1 MTFPHRPRRA
11 PWLGRTACAVFLV
24 LASAACATD
33 RGTGGGALAD
43 QPLPIGSTLTGNYLA
58 ARHAQTANRDAAAAE
73 FLLAALEKAP
83 ADPMLLERAHRALLM
98 DGRTDQ
104 AVAIARRIVAGPGG
118 GELAF
123 LTLAVDDIK
132 NGRYRDAERTLKAA
146 PGGSLGSFLAPILRA
161 WTLQGEGRTDDA
173 LAMLRPLKDDDR
185 FSSLYHLHAGLLNDA
200 ANRPAAALAHAR
212 ALADANDITQ
222 IRLAEIVGGLYER
235 AGKPDEARAVYAEL
249 DKRGPAGNPLSQAWA
264 RLESGT
270 RPAALISSP
279 AGGVADAMYYAAS
292 TLSHQ
297 GARDVALMVAA
308 LGLHAKPNHPLL
320 RMQLGDLLEQVGRL
334 EDAAAAYAAIDRA
347 SPVSWQARL
356 NHAAVLDAE
365 GQSTKA
371 ENELRAMAADRPDNA
386 EPLIVLGDI
395 FRQRE
400 QFADA
405 VVVYDEAVK
414 RSEPLPQRY
423 WRVLYARGIAL
434 ERSKQWPRAE
444 ADFLRALEFEPDQP
458 LVLNY
463 LGYSWV
469 ERGENLDKAQDM
481 IRRAVELRPNDGFIV
496 DSLGWVY
503 YRLGKYP
510 EAVVQLERAVELRS
524 EDPVINA
531 HLGDAYWAVGR
542 QREARYQWRTALD
555 LEPDAELGAELQR
568 KLDGV
573 IKEAN
578 AGSR

>member
-1 MTFPHRPRRA
+1 MTFPHRPGRA
-11 PWLGRTACAVFLV
+11 SWLGRPAGAALLV
-24 LASAACATD
+24 LISAACATD
-33 RGTGGGALAD
+33 HATGGGALAD
-43 QPLPIGSTLTGNYLA
+43 RPLAIGTTLTGNYLA
-58 ARHAQTANRDAAAAE
+58 ARHAQSINSDSAAAD
-73 FLLAALEKAP
+73 FLLAALDKAP
-83 ADPMLLERAHRALLM
+83 NDLMLLERAHRALLM
-98 DGRTDQ
+98 DGRTQQ
-104 AVAIARRIVAGPGG
+104 AVAIARRIVGKKGG
-118 GELAF
+118 GELASF
-123 LTLAVDDIK
+123 TVAVDDIK

-146 PGGSLGSFLAPILRA
+146 PGGPLGSFLTPIFRA
-161 WTLQGEGRTDDA
+161 WALQGEGRTNEA
-173 LAMLRPLKDDDR
+173 LAVLEPLKKDER

-200 ANRPAAALAHAR
+200 ANRSAAALVHAR
-212 ALADANDITQ
+212 ALADANDIAQ

-235 AGKPDEARAVYAEL
+235 AGKPDEARAVYTEL
-249 DKRGPAGNPLSQAWA
+249 DQRRPAGSPLSQAWA

-270 RPAALISSP
+270 RPAALIASP
-279 AGGVADAMYYAAS
+279 ADGVVDALYYAAS
-292 TLSHQ
+292 TLAHQ
-297 GARDVALMVAA
+297 NARDVALMLAE
-308 LGLHAKPNHPLL
+308 LGLYARPNYPLL
-320 RMQLGDLLEQVGRL
+320 QMQLGDLLEQAGRL
-334 EDAAAAYAAIDRA
+334 ADAAAAYAAVDPA
-347 SPVSWQARL
+347 SPLSWQARL
-356 NHAAVLDAE
+356 NRAAVLDAM
-365 GQSTKA
+365 GQSAKA
-371 ENELRAMAADRPDNA
+371 EKELQAMAADRPDNA

-405 VVVYDEAVK
+405 VTAYDEAVK
-414 RSEPLPQRY
+414 RSEPLPPRY
-423 WRVLYARGIAL
+423 WRLIYARGIAL

-444 ADFLRALEFEPDQP
+444 ADFLRALDFDPDQP

-469 ERGENLDKAQDM
+469 ERSENLDRAQDM

-542 QREARYQWRTALD
+542 RREAKFQWRTALD
-555 LEPDAELGAELQR
+555 LKPDANLKVELER

-573 IKEAN
+573 VKEAN